1 MHINLTGQNALVLGG
16 NKGIGFGIAHGLAN
30 AGARVVL
37 TSRTLA
43 DAEAAAAKIAANGTG
58 PAWGL
63 ACDTGSLASVDALHA
78 AVEKT
83 TGCADILVLNS
94 GGPPPGSAIG
104 VSPDQWR
111 ASFES
116 MFVGLVRITDLVLP
130 SMRAK
135 KHGRILSVI
144 SSGVIEPIPNLAI
157 SNAIRP
163 ALTGWLKT
171 LSNEIAKDGITVNS
185 IAPGRIETDRLI
197 AIDTANA
204 TKQSKSMDEIRA
216 TAMARIPAGRYG
228 TVDEFAS
235 AAVFLASD
243 QASFITG
250 SILRVDGG
258 QISSTM

>member
-1 MHINLTGQNALVLGG
+1 MQIDLSRRTALVLGG
-16 NKGIGFGIAHGLAN
+16 NKGIGFGIAKGLAD
-30 AGARVVL
+30 AGARVIL
-37 TSRTLA
+37 TSRTLD
-43 DAEAAAAKIAANGTG
+43 DAQKSAAKIGAKAT
-58 PAWGL
+58 GL
-63 ACDTGSLASVDALHA
+63 ACDTGDMASVDALYA
-78 AVEKT
+78 AAT
-83 TGCADILVLNS
+83 QILGQIDILVLNS

-104 VSPDQWR
+104 VSSEQWR
-111 ASFES
+111 SSFAS
-116 MFVGLVRITDLVLP
+116 MFVGLVRMADHVLP
-130 SMRAK
+130 SMRGN

-163 ALTGWLKT
+163 ALVGWMKT
-171 LSNEIAKDGITVNS
+171 LSNEIAKDGVTVNS
-185 IAPGRIETDRLI
+185 IAPGRIETDRLV

-216 TAMARIPAGRYG
+216 AAMARIPAGRYG

-250 SILRVDGG
+250 SIVRVDGG